1 MLCSLFAKAHQL
13 ALIYTQRLTLA
24 AQTNR
29 RTDDRLTA
37 SEVHCA
43 RANMTSLI
51 QIQKKQIPRSWRPTT
66 DAMPAFH
73 SPPDHAYKCT
83 RRVLVEIYGLHCHG
97 VLGDVC
103 HSSKTILFH
112 RHQAAGRKHTRSRP
126 PFHLHSTSP
135 GALFLPSL
143 LSFACLPHDC
153 IVRGQRH
160 KRSSWDLEI
169 QWVRMSIAPFNRN
182 TVFKT
187 VSDWP

>member
-1 MLCSLFAKAHQL
+1 MQGLFLACLLHTDPQERVKTTTASSDCRPRLPRPRPLTFEPREAVTQMSGLDLSRAHR
-13 ALIYTQRLTLA
+13 A
-24 AQTNR
+24 NR
-29 RTDDRLTA
+29 RVLP
-37 SEVHCA
+37 S
-43 RANMTSLI
+43 I
-51 QIQKKQIPRSWRPTT
+51 
-66 DAMPAFH
+66 
-73 SPPDHAYKCT
+73 

-135 GALFLPSL
+135 GALFLPPL

-160 KRSSWDLEI
+160 KRSSWDLEV
-169 QWVRMSIAPFNRN
+169 Q
-182 TVFKT
+182 
-187 VSDWP
+187 